1 MSTAPC
7 VAPCSAMDDRSY
19 MLYAFKGNQ
28 AAVDYVL
35 MVARAADVFDNL
47 IDKDVPVSDKD
58 ITEALWLLAVE
69 IPRNPFFQS
78 FANDLLP
85 VTATGIINWMAANKM
100 ERSKEMN
107 HRAIEIAHVIR
118 YSIAD
123 VALMAAFLCGG
134 QEWAAEVGPEL
145 RLRSQKSDINDYI
158 NSIGGLNHEN
168 P

>member
-1 MSTAPC
+1 
-7 VAPCSAMDDRSY
+7 MDDRSY

-35 MVARAADVFDNL
+35 MVSRVADVWDDL
-47 IDKDVPVSDKD
+47 VDKDKPVSD
-58 ITEALWLLAVE
+58 EAINDAFWKLAIE
-69 IPRNPFFQS
+69 LPANPFYL
-78 FANDLLP
+78 ANMADLRP
-85 VTATGIINWMAANKM
+85 VMATGITNWMVANRM

-118 YSIAD
+118 YGIAD
-123 VALMAAFLCGG
+123 VAIMAALLCGG

-145 RLRSQKSDINDYI
+145 RLRSQKSDLNEYI